1 MYTIFSYDYWKIKA
15 TKKIAKAEKNIDLWY
30 IINFEIETK
39 NKTNIHKIKNIKIT
53 SEFNTQNKSFSIINK
68 FLENLSTILKHMPEW
83 IAVYEVYNI
92 MEIVNTKQNISEI
105 QLILSK
111 LKILSIAGELN
122 IENKNA
128 TISKI
133 LKFVSRNNISDIF
146 RLGWI
151 NEELKKELEM
161 F

>member
-1 MYTIFSYDYWKIKA
+1 
-15 TKKIAKAEKNIDLWY
+15 
-30 IINFEIETK
+30 
-39 NKTNIHKIKNIKIT
+39 
-53 SEFNTQNKSFSIINK
+53 
-68 FLENLSTILKHMPEW
+68 MPEW